1 MSEKI
6 ILGLP
11 LVNIVARKLVELV
24 NIGYNIYK
32 IYVVQQWM
40 VTSTGIRNMKQN
52 GCKGE
57 IKRFLKLLLQVR
69 GRCV

>member
-32 IYVVQQWM
+32 IYVVQLFPDAAKHIKIQLKIHLKM
-40 VTSTGIRNMKQN
+40 RKSGRRNQPFRIQQK
-52 GCKGE
+52 
-57 IKRFLKLLLQVR
+57 
-69 GRCV
+69 